1 MKFHE
6 IARFL
11 NISEEVARSLAKQ
24 GVLPGQPSAEGWKTT
39 LDELERWYVK
49 ISGKEWADLT
59 ANGQVD
65 PLTAEVDLEVEVTRE
80 ALLTVLK
87 SWEEKGIVKIIPHNL
102 EPAADPEVVLMLCKA
117 AEEGRKGIESLQQ
130 SALSEFVRSQIELVY
145 RCANIIGENPVI
157 VTLTKQKILTF
168 IIEDA
173 MAELPQRE
181 REIIRFHLAGY
192 VHQLSTELREEFG
205 HKNSE

>member
-11 NISEEVARSLAKQ
+11 NISEEIARSLANQ
-24 GVLPGQPSAEGWKTT
+24 EVLPGQPSAEGWKTT
-39 LDELERWYVK
+39 LDDLERWYVK

-59 ANGQVD
+59 ANRQVD
-65 PLTAEVDLEVEVTRE
+65 PLTAEVDLESEVAGD
-80 ALLTVLK
+80 ALLTVLR
-87 SWEEKGIVKIIPHNL
+87 SWEEKGIVKIISHNL
-102 EPAADPEVVLMLCKA
+102 EPAADPEVILMLCKA
-117 AEEGRKGIESLQQ
+117 AEEGREGIESLQH

-145 RCANIIGENPVI
+145 RCENIIGNSPVL
-157 VTLTKQKILTF
+157 VTLSKQEILKLS
-168 IIEDA
+168 IEDA
-173 MAELPQRE
+173 MAGLPQQE

-192 VHQLSTELREEFG
+192 VHRLSTELRGESG